1 MTYDELVKQLTAD
14 LQEAGQKNISPP
26 SGMSDVEARDWS
38 MGNVAEA
45 IAKAIRDGLVFDI
58 KGSATVAELN
68 AMPLDQRT
76 DGDIWAVKD
85 SGLLVNPGGEPLA
98 VTAGDLVM
106 WAGDTWSRIFHLDLT
121 GYATVEQLNAAVA
134 TLAAAINEAVATEK
148 AQREAADATEK
159 AQRESADAALQNA
172 INTHAGRTDNPHNV
186 TAGQVGAYTK
196 QETEDRISDA
206 ISGEVGGW
214 LGNLTV
220 AEVNALTTHK
230 KGDSA
235 TLLDAGTVVPGN
247 VTVDVGDDIMWV
259 DSLGVWQP
267 KISDHLHHDNTLV
280 GTGSAND
287 PLGVNPETIEDNILR
302 MRYRGGGRLKF
313 WRTNPLPTT

>member
-1 MTYDELVKQLTAD
+1 MTYDELVRQLTAD
-14 LQEAGQKNISPP
+14 LQGAGQKNIDPP
-26 SGMSDVEARDWS
+26 SGMSDAEARDWS
-38 MGNVAEA
+38 MANVAEA

-68 AMPLDQRT
+68 DMPLDQRT

-85 SGLLVNPGGEPLA
+85 SGLLVNPEGEPLA

-121 GYATVEQLNAAVA
+121 GYATVEQLNAAVLSL
-134 TLAAAINEAVATEK
+134 TTAINDAVATEK

-159 AQRESADAALQNA
+159 SQRESADAALQNA
-172 INTHAGRTDNPHNV
+172 INTHAGRMDNPHNV

-235 TLLDAGTVVPGN
+235 TLLDAGTVMPGN

-267 KISDHLHHDNTLV
+267 KITDHLHHDETLV

>member
-1 MTYDELVKQLTAD
+1 VTYDQLVKQLTAD

-26 SGMSDVEARDWS
+26 ASMSDAEARDWS

-68 AMPLDQRT
+68 AMPLDQRE

-85 SGLLVNPGGEPLA
+85 SGLLVNPEGEPLA

-121 GYATVEQLNAAVA
+121 GYATVGQLNAAVA
-134 TLAAAINEAVATEK
+134 ALTASINEAVAAEK
-148 AQREAADATEK
+148 AQREAADAT
-159 AQRESADAALQNA
+159 LQNS
-172 INTHAGRTDNPHNV
+172 IDTHAGRTDNPHNV
-186 TAGQVGAYTK
+186 TAHQVGAYTQ
-196 QETEDRISDA
+196 QEVDDAISDA

-220 AEVNALTTHK
+220 AEINALTTHK

-235 TLLDAGTVVPGN
+235 TLLDSGTVNPGN
-247 VTVDVGDDIMWV
+247 LSVDVGDDIMWV
-259 DSLGVWQP
+259 DGLQVWQA
-267 KISDHLHHDNTLV
+267 KIIDSLHHDSTMV
-280 GTGSAND
+280 GDGSTSN
-287 PLGVNPETIEDNILR
+287 PLGVDTTVIATKAYVDNRGLFVQNGQLR
-302 MRYRGGGRLKF
+302 FG
-313 WRTNPLPTT
+313 

>member
-1 MTYDELVKQLTAD
+1 MTYDELVRQLTAD

-26 SGMSDVEARDWS
+26 SGMSDAEARDWS
-38 MGNVAEA
+38 MANVAEA

-58 KGSATVAELN
+58 KGSATAAELN

-85 SGLLVNPGGEPLA
+85 SGLLVNPEGEPIA

-134 TLAAAINEAVATEK
+134 ALTAAINDAVATEK
-148 AQREAADATEK
+148 AH
-159 AQRESADAALQNA
+159 RESADAALQNA

-196 QETEDRISDA
+196 QEIEDRISDA

-235 TLLDAGTVVPGN
+235 TLLDAGTVMPGN

-267 KISDHLHHDNTLV
+267 KITDHLHHDETLV

>member
-26 SGMSDVEARDWS
+26 SGVSDAEARDWS
-38 MGNVAEA
+38 MANVAGA

-85 SGLLVNPGGEPLA
+85 SGLLVNPDGEPLA

-106 WAGDTWSRIFHLDLT
+106 WAGDAWSRIFHLDLT
-121 GYATVEQLNAAVA
+121 GYATVEQLNAAIA
-134 TLAAAINEAVATEK
+134 ALTAAINDAVATEK

-172 INTHAGRTDNPHNV
+172 INTHVGRTDNPHNV

-235 TLLDAGTVVPGN
+235 TLLDAGTVMPCN

-267 KISDHLHHDNTLV
+267 KITDHLHHDETLV

>member
-1 MTYDELVKQLTAD
+1 MTYDELVRQLTAD
-14 LQEAGQKNISPP
+14 LQEAGQKNIDPP
-26 SGMSDVEARDWS
+26 SGMSDAEARDWS
-38 MGNVAEA
+38 MANVAEA

-85 SGLLVNPGGEPLA
+85 SGLLVNPEGEPLA

-134 TLAAAINEAVATEK
+134 SLTAAINDAVATEK

-159 AQRESADAALQNA
+159 AQREAADAALQNA
-172 INTHAGRTDNPHNV
+172 IDTHAGRTDNPHNV

-235 TLLDAGTVVPGN
+235 TLLDAGTVMPGN

-267 KISDHLHHDNTLV
+267 KITDHLHHDETLV

>member
-1 MTYDELVKQLTAD
+1 MTYDELVRQLTAD

-26 SGMSDVEARDWS
+26 SGMSDAEARDWS
-38 MGNVAEA
+38 MANVAEA

-68 AMPLDQRT
+68 AIPLDQRT

-85 SGLLVNPGGEPLA
+85 SGLLVNPEGEPIA

-134 TLAAAINEAVATEK
+134 ALTAAINDAVATEK
-148 AQREAADATEK
+148 T
-159 AQRESADAALQNA
+159 QRESADAALQNA

-196 QETEDRISDA
+196 QEIEDRISDA

-235 TLLDAGTVVPGN
+235 TLLDAGTVMPGN

-267 KISDHLHHDNTLV
+267 KITDHLHHDETLV

>member
-1 MTYDELVKQLTAD
+1 MTYDELVRQLTAD

-26 SGMSDVEARDWS
+26 SGMSDAEARDWS
-38 MGNVAEA
+38 MANVAEA

-85 SGLLVNPGGEPLA
+85 SGLLVNPEGEPLA

-134 TLAAAINEAVATEK
+134 ALTAAINDAVATEK

-159 AQRESADAALQNA
+159 SQREAADAALQNA
-172 INTHAGRTDNPHNV
+172 INTHAGRMDNPHNV

-235 TLLDAGTVVPGN
+235 TLLDAGTVMPGN

-267 KISDHLHHDNTLV
+267 KITDHLHHDETLV

>member
-1 MTYDELVKQLTAD
+1 MTYDELVRQLTAD
-14 LQEAGQKNISPP
+14 LQEAGQKNIDPP
-26 SGMSDVEARDWS
+26 SGMSDAEARDWS
-38 MGNVAEA
+38 MANVAEA

-68 AMPLDQRT
+68 DMPLDQRT

-85 SGLLVNPGGEPLA
+85 SGLLVNPEGEPLA

-134 TLAAAINEAVATEK
+134 ALTAAINDAVATEK
-148 AQREAADATEK
+148 AQREASDATEK
-159 AQRESADAALQNA
+159 SQRESADAALQNA
-172 INTHAGRTDNPHNV
+172 INTHADRMDNPHNV

-235 TLLDAGTVVPGN
+235 TLLDAGTVMPGN

-267 KISDHLHHDNTLV
+267 KITDHLHHDETLV

>member
-1 MTYDELVKQLTAD
+1 MNYGFVDIYRDIPVDAVLEANSARKGKGKIPLDRLTELL
-14 LQEAGQKNISPP
+14 G
-26 SGMSDVEARDWS
+26 
-38 MGNVAEA
+38 
-45 IAKAIRDGLVFDI
+45 FDI
-58 KGSATVAELN
+58 KGTASVEELSAMTG
-68 AMPLDQRT
+68 MQT
-76 DGDIWAVKD
+76 GDTWAVSD
-85 SGLLVNPGGEPLA
+85 SGTLSGVA
-98 VTAGDLVM
+98 VSAGDLVR
-106 WAGDTWSRIFHLDLT
+106 WTGNHWKVVFHIDLSA
-121 GYATVEQLNAAVA
+121 YATKEELGE
-134 TLAAAINEAVATEK
+134 EASA
-148 AQREAADATEK
+148 
-159 AQRESADAALQNA
+159 RESADEE
-172 INTHAGRTDNPHNV
+172 IAGYLSEHMLDRDNPHNV

-235 TLLDAGTVVPGN
+235 TLLDAGTVMPGN

-280 GTGSAND
+280 GTGSTSE
-287 PLGVNPETIEDNILR
+287 PLGVNPETVEDNILR

>member
-1 MTYDELVKQLTAD
+1 MTYDELVRQLTAD
-14 LQEAGQKNISPP
+14 LQEAGQKNIDPP
-26 SGMSDVEARDWS
+26 SGMSDAEARDWS
-38 MGNVAEA
+38 MANVAEA

-68 AMPLDQRT
+68 DMPLDQRT

-85 SGLLVNPGGEPLA
+85 SGLLVNPEGEPLA

-134 TLAAAINEAVATEK
+134 ALTAAINDAVATEK

-159 AQRESADAALQNA
+159 SQRESADAALQNA
-172 INTHAGRTDNPHNV
+172 INTHAGRMDNPHNV

-235 TLLDAGTVVPGN
+235 TLLDAGTVMPGN

-267 KISDHLHHDNTLV
+267 KITDHLHHDETLV

>member
-14 LQEAGQKNISPP
+14 LQEAGQKNIDPP
-26 SGMSDVEARDWS
+26 AGMSDADARDWS
-38 MGNVAEA
+38 MANVAGA

-68 AMPLDQRT
+68 AMPLDKRT
-76 DGDIWAVKD
+76 DGDVWAVKD

-106 WAGDTWSRIFHLDLT
+106 WVGDTWSRIFHLDLT

-134 TLAAAINEAVATEK
+134 ALTAAINESVATER
-148 AQREAADATEK
+148 AQREASDATEK
-159 AQRESADAALQNA
+159 AQRESADTALRNA
-172 INTHAGRTDNPHNV
+172 IDTHAGRTDNPHNV
-186 TAGQVGAYTK
+186 TAHQVGTYTQ
-196 QETEDRISDA
+196 QEVDDAISDA

-220 AEVNALTTHK
+220 AEVNALTEHK

-235 TLLDAGTVVPGN
+235 TLLDAGTVMPGS
-247 VTVDVGDDIMWV
+247 VEVEIGDDIMWV
-259 DSLGVWQP
+259 DSLQVWQP
-267 KISDHLHHDNTLV
+267 KISDHLHHDGTLV
-280 GTGSAND
+280 GTGSTSE
-287 PLGVNPETIEDNILR
+287 PLGVDTTVIATKAFVEGKGLEEDNGVLYFR
-302 MRYRGGGRLKF
+302 
-313 WRTNPLPTT
+313 

>member
-1 MTYDELVKQLTAD
+1 MTYDELVRQLTAD

-26 SGMSDVEARDWS
+26 SGMSDAEARDWS
-38 MGNVAEA
+38 MANVAEA

-85 SGLLVNPGGEPLA
+85 SGLLVNPEGEPLA

-134 TLAAAINEAVATEK
+134 ALTAAINDAVATEK
-148 AQREAADATEK
+148 ARREAADATEK
-159 AQRESADAALQNA
+159 AQREAADAALQNA
-172 INTHAGRTDNPHNV
+172 IDTHAGRTDNPHNV

-235 TLLDAGTVVPGN
+235 TLLDAGTVMPGN

-267 KISDHLHHDNTLV
+267 KITDHLHHDETLV

>member
-1 MTYDELVKQLTAD
+1 MTYDDLVRQLTAD

-26 SGMSDVEARDWS
+26 SGMSDAEARDWS
-38 MGNVAEA
+38 MANVAEA

-85 SGLLVNPGGEPLA
+85 SGLLVNQEGEPLA

-134 TLAAAINEAVATEK
+134 ALTAAINDAVAIEK

-159 AQRESADAALQNA
+159 SQREAADAALQNA

-235 TLLDAGTVVPGN
+235 TLLDAGTVMPGN

-267 KISDHLHHDNTLV
+267 KITDHLHHDETLV